1 MKNILNKLTL
11 VAVFTLSLAACR
23 EAEPAVEV
31 ETKETT
37 IIREVE
43 VQKPAAET
51 KEKPGILE
59 RTANKVD
66 GEINKEADKIIDEIG
81 DDN

>member
-1 MKNILNKLTL
+1 MKNILNKLML
-11 VAVFTLSLAACR
+11 VAVVAVSLTACR
-23 EAEPAVEV
+23 DA

-37 IIREVE
+37 IIKEVE
-43 VQKPAAET
+43 VEKKTTET
-51 KEKPGILE
+51 AKEKPGILE